1 MHICECVSV
10 CVWESTQ
17 NREGKRETD
26 LLEEISSCGCGS
38 LQVCRAGWRP
48 REGLADASAWSVK
61 GIWSRIP
68 SSEVPSGD
76 LSVFNLSAF
85 N

>member
-1 MHICECVSV
+1 MCV
-10 CVWESTQ
+10 
-17 NREGKRETD
+17 D
-26 LLEEISSCGCGS
+26 GS
-38 LQVCRAGWRP
+38 LHKTGRERERLRSTGRNWLMWLWEPASLQGWL
-48 REGLADASAWSVK
+48 EAQGGLVDASAWSVK

-68 SSEVPSGD
+68 SSEVPSRD

>member
-1 MHICECVSV
+1 MYICECVSV
-10 CVWESTQ
+10 CGWESTQ
-17 NREGKRETD
+17 NREGKRET
-26 LLEEISSCGCGS
+26 EIY
-38 LQVCRAGWRP
+38 WKK
-48 REGLADASAWSVK
+48 LAHVVVGACKSAAWSVK

-68 SSEVPSGD
+68 SSEVPSRD

>member
-1 MHICECVSV
+1 MWL
-10 CVWESTQ
+10 WEPA
-17 NREGKRETD
+17 
-26 LLEEISSCGCGS
+26 S
-38 LQVCRAGWRP
+38 LQGWL
-48 REGLADASAWSVK
+48 EAQGGLVDASAWSVK

-85 N
+85 S

>member
-1 MHICECVSV
+1 MYICECVSV
-10 CVWESTQ
+10 CGWESTQ
-17 NREGKRETD
+17 NREGKRET
-26 LLEEISSCGCGS
+26 EIYWKKLAHVVVGACKS
-38 LQVCRAGWRP
+38 A
-48 REGLADASAWSVK
+48 GLAGGPGGLVDASAWSVK

-85 N
+85 S